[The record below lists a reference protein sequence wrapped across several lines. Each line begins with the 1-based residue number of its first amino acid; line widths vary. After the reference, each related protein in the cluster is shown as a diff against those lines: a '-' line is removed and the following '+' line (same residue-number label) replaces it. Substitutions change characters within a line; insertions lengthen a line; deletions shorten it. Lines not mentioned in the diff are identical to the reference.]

1 LHRLSLR
8 VTRPRAAG
16 RFHGLR
22 RRRRRAGA
30 LDVRLL
36 DVGLCF
42 ETPAVRL
49 SSLRIVG
56 LPPFGDVEI
65 PFADESGSPRSVT
78 VFFGGGG
85 VGKTTVLA
93 AISNTRP
100 GYAVALPAQ
109 GNQPPYVVTD
119 WTLGVDD
126 PTRPH
131 HLRIATPTVKLEA
144 DEQTELLR
152 RREQAHFDRVAKD
165 GGFVFVAIPS
175 TRWFARQPIAMA
187 APGRTVARYDVRAPI
202 ALDDASR
209 TEMARETKQSLAY
222 AAITAALSRDRGG
235 TAYMRLGDAMARTVD
250 VLVALAAGKAPG
262 VVRRPDGAR
271 AVGRIPDEGSPRDRG
286 RRGDRRDRAPAGCCR
301 PGFAARLLAEHAA
314 ACSMDRDDDVA
325 CRRGERVGARG
336 VRTPAVAAR
345 ARGSAVLGRGSAGA
359 LSTLA
364 GAWMKRNQPR
374 PGEVQAKRIR
384 RCSERRWRSCS
395 GCSCR

>member
-1 LHRLSLR
+1 
-8 VTRPRAAG
+8 
-16 RFHGLR
+16 
-22 RRRRRAGA
+22 
-30 LDVRLL
+30 
-36 DVGLCF
+36 
-42 ETPAVRL
+42 VRL

-250 VLVALAAGKAPG
+250 VLVALAGFSYVGLDPG
-262 VVRRPDGAR
+262 GLEPLFRSEEGQVLPFDALPTRARHLASFGALTVRALWGAYPMRDPLETEAVVAIDEIELQQDAAVLASLLDCLRNTLPRVQWIVTTTSPVVAASASEREVFALRRLP
-271 AVGRIPDEGSPRDRG
+271 
-286 RRGDRRDRAPAGCCR
+286 RAP
-301 PGFAARLLAEHAA
+301 
-314 ACSMDRDDDVA
+314 
-325 CRRGERVGARG
+325 
-336 VRTPAVAAR
+336 
-345 ARGSAVLGRGSAGA
+345 
-359 LSTLA
+359 
-364 GAWMKRNQPR
+364 
-374 PGEVQAKRIR
+374 EVQLF
-384 RCSERRWRSCS
+384 S
-395 GCSCR
+395 GAEARVH